1 MKALIEEL
9 KPTIRGEVYF
19 DEISRR
25 IYSVDASIFQVVPT
39 CVVVAR
45 SSEDIYRAV
54 ASASKNKIPVIA
66 RGAATGIAGGCI
78 GEGIIIDTSKYMKK
92 IVDINYEAGYAI
104 CQPGVI
110 QDQLNKALEK
120 EGFCLGPDTSTGN
133 RATIGGMTAN
143 NSAGA
148 HSLRYG
154 KMVDNVISCR
164 LILSNGETVE
174 FGEETEESFKEKMN
188 SGGRIGEIYSVIH
201 DIMTN
206 HVEAV
211 DKAFPKIQR
220 RVSGYNLDEV
230 IKGFPLNMAKVIVG
244 SEGTFGIIDLV
255 TVKISPK
262 PANTVLSVL
271 HCSDFTE
278 ALNKVGIILEHEP
291 FSLEL
296 IDKNV
301 IELGKQSTT
310 MRGQLDWLQGEP
322 ELLLVAEWDGSTPG
336 IALKKQEEFDKAITE
351 EELFYANVPL
361 NHKNSQSKVWKLR
374 KAGLGLLMSKRSEDR
389 AVAFLEDVAVA
400 PEKLGTFLQKYRDYF
415 SKEDKYC
422 GFYGHAGVGCVHV
435 RPILNLKKD
444 SDIELMLKS
453 MEDIAQLLKE
463 SGGALS
469 GEHGDG
475 LIRSW
480 LNEEMFGEEVY
491 GLFKKLKQAFD
502 PENLMNPGKIVDAPK
517 PGKNIKA
524 QREETPLKLNTQY
537 IFNDEGGWNFAADM
551 CNGNGDCR
559 KEDTGQ
565 MCPSFQA
572 YGDERHSTRA
582 RAQAIDAVLNGGVSH
597 NEFLGSKRV
606 HDVLDLCLECKAC
619 KTECPSNVDMAKMK
633 SEFLYHYQQKN
644 GYSLRSRLFA
654 NIGKLSKYASI
665 APSVSNFA
673 TSTMP
678 VKWFLSR
685 IGITRHREI
694 PHFARKT
701 FSYWLKS
708 TAPFNAEKTVVL
720 FNDTFTEYNTPKL
733 GKFTV
738 SILNKLGYNVEIP
751 PYTCCGRPMISKG
764 FLKEAKEQAS
774 KLISLLKPY
783 ADRDLTII
791 GIEPSCILTIADDYP
806 ELIGSEDAIKVAAA
820 CQTVDDFL
828 ADLID
833 RGEFG
838 LSFYEG
844 KREVA
849 LHGHCHQK
857 ALKGT
862 ESTLKVLNFLPGI
875 TASEIDSSCCGMAGS
890 FGYEKEHYEMSMAIG
905 EKRLFPEV
913 RKANIETE
921 IVSNGM
927 SCRCQI
933 AHGAHRNPQ
942 HLVEFINQ
950 RIHNPMGATIV

>member
-1 MKALIEEL
+1 MKGLLEEL

-25 IYSVDASIFQVVPT
+25 IYSVDASIFQVIPS
-39 CVVVAR
+39 CVVVAK
-45 SSEDIYRAV
+45 SYEDIHRTV
-54 ASASKNKIPVIA
+54 AASKSFNVPIIA
-66 RGAATGIAGGCI
+66 RGAATGITGGCL
-78 GEGIIIDTSKYMKK
+78 GEGIVLDTSKYMKK
-92 IVDINYEAGYAI
+92 IVEINYEEAYAI
-104 CQPGVI
+104 CQPGVV

-154 KMVDNVISCR
+154 KMVNNVISCR
-164 LILSNGETVE
+164 TVLSNGEIVE
-174 FGEETEESFKEKMN
+174 FGEESEESFKEKMN
-188 SGGRIGEIYSVIH
+188 SGGRIGEIYSLVH
-201 DIMTN
+201 EMMTK
-206 HVEAV
+206 HSDEI

-244 SEGTFGIIDLV
+244 SEGSLGVIELV
-255 TVKISPK
+255 KVKISPK

-271 HCSDFTE
+271 HCSDFGE
-278 ALNKVGIILEHEP
+278 ALNKVEKILEHEP

-301 IELGKQSTT
+301 IDLGKQSTT
-310 MRGQLDWLQGEP
+310 MKGQLDWLQGDP

-336 IALKKQEEFDKAITE
+336 VAIKKQEDFEKAMADE
-351 EELFYANVPL
+351 EIFYANVPL
-361 NHKNSQSKVWKLR
+361 NHKTSQSKVWKLR
-374 KAGLGLLMSKRSEDR
+374 KAGLGLLMSKRSDDR

-400 PEKLGTFLQKYRDYF
+400 PNKLGTFLQKYRDYF
-415 SKEDKYC
+415 SKEDKEC

-435 RPILNLKKD
+435 RPILNLKKEQD
-444 SDIELMLKS
+444 VELMLKS
-453 MEDIAQLLKE
+453 MEDIAEILKE

-475 LIRSW
+475 LTRSW
-480 LNEEMFGEEVY
+480 LNEKMFGPEVY
-491 GLFKKLKQAFD
+491 ELFKRLKKAFD
-502 PENLMNPGKIVDAPK
+502 PENLMNPGKIVDAPR

-524 QREETPLKLNTQY
+524 QRNETPLNLNTQY
-537 IFNDEGGWNFAADM
+537 TFGDEGGWNFAVDM

-559 KEDTGQ
+559 KEDTGT

-582 RAQAIDAVLNGGVSH
+582 RAQSIDAILNGGVSH

-606 HDVLDLCLECKAC
+606 YEILDNCIECKAC

-644 GYSLRSRLFA
+644 GYSLRSRMFA
-654 NIGKLSKYASI
+654 NIGKLSKLASI
-665 APSVSNFA
+665 APSVVNFA
-673 TSTMP
+673 NSTFP
-678 VKWFLSR
+678 VKWILSQ
-685 IGITRHREI
+685 IGIAKQRDI

-701 FSYWLKS
+701 FSFWLKS
-708 TAPFNAEKTVVL
+708 TKSFNAEKTVVL
-720 FNDTFTEYNTPKL
+720 LNDTFTEYNTPKL
-733 GKFTV
+733 GKFSV
-738 SILNKLGYNVEIP
+738 SILNKLGYNVEVP

-764 FLKEAKEQAS
+764 FLKEAKVQAQ
-774 KLISLLKPY
+774 KLIDLLKPY
-783 ADRDLTII
+783 VEKDLTVI

-806 ELIGSEDAIKVAAA
+806 ELIDTEDAKKVAAA
-820 CQTVDDFL
+820 CKTMDDFL
-828 ADLID
+828 AEIID
-833 RGEFG
+833 NGEFN
-838 LSFYEG
+838 LIFYEG
-844 KREVA
+844 KRNV
-849 LHGHCHQK
+849 LIHSHCHQK
-857 ALKGT
+857 SLTGS
-862 ESTLKVLNFLPGI
+862 ESTLKVLNHLPGI
-875 TASEIDSSCCGMAGS
+875 TASEIDSACCGMAGS
-890 FGYEKEHYEMSMAIG
+890 YGYEKEHFDFSMAIG
-905 EKRLFPEV
+905 EKRLFPEI
-913 RKANIETE
+913 RKANVETE